1 MASEHFT
8 AFLAGLHAP
17 AGGTDGFPN
26 TDAFFLLGDAER
38 VAAEDILITRL
49 AEDDGRAARALADIR
64 CVRAVPALAERAM
77 WSPSATMRE
86 VAVWAIAELNVD
98 RSVPRLLDRLR
109 EGDVDAR
116 LQAVFDL
123 GGHRDPESQDALETA
138 AFTDP
143 EPLVRGAALDT
154 VFARLDLLMDAEPFH
169 SMLDL
174 VRRRLLSPLPSVR
187 AEAETEL
194 RELLVKWAAGRPRRE
209 LGLVWRADSEEGP
222 LRDFV
227 RGVYGESQFDYT
239 LLTGLSDRDH
249 KWVEDVL
256 LSELHHDP
264 EAVRAVAILGIRRA
278 VQPLRELLPVTE
290 HVPAADIEL
299 ALRQLDA

>member
-8 AFLAGLHAP
+8 AFLAGLDAP
-17 AGGTDGFPN
+17 AGGTDEFPN

-49 AEDDGRAARALADIR
+49 AVDDRRAARALADIR
-64 CVRAVPALAERAM
+64 CLRAVPALAERAM
-77 WSPSATMRE
+77 WSPSAPMRE
-86 VAVWAIAELNVD
+86 IAVWAMTELGVD
-98 RSVPRLLDRLR
+98 RGLPALLGRLR
-109 EGDVDAR
+109 DGDVDAR
-116 LQAVFDL
+116 LQAVVDL
-123 GGHRDPESQDALETA
+123 GGHRDRESQNALETA

-143 EPLVRGAALDT
+143 EPVVRGAALDT
-154 VFARLDLLMDAEPFH
+154 LFARLDLLMDAEPFH
-169 SMLDL
+169 SMLDF
-174 VRRRLLSPLPSVR
+174 VRRRVLSPLPSVR
-187 AEAETEL
+187 AEAEVEL
-194 RELLVKWAAGRPRRE
+194 RELFAKWAAGRPRRE

-222 LRDFV
+222 LGDFV
-227 RGVYGESQFDYT
+227 RGIYGESQFDYT
-239 LLTGLSDRDH
+239 LLAGLSDQDR

-264 EAVRAVAILGIRRA
+264 DAVRAVAILGIRRA

-299 ALRQLDA
+299 ALRQLGA